1 MKECWLK
8 PFEVKHFL
16 MKHLE
21 TEKRPK
27 KEKKTVLGFIAN
39 YRESHR
45 EIKTSV
51 VVCFTSILPNKKL
64 HHGRLLLRL
73 YGKVAVMVFF
83 FANAVA
89 QKC

>member
-1 MKECWLK
+1 
-8 PFEVKHFL
+8 

-21 TEKRPK
+21 TVKRPK
-27 KEKKTVLGFIAN
+27 KEKKIVLGFIAN

-51 VVCFTSILPNKKL
+51 VVCFTRILPNKKF

-73 YGKVAVMVFF
+73 YGKVAMMIFF
-83 FANAVA
+83 CANTFA